1 LKIRRLDIIGFKS
14 FAEKAL
20 LRIDDG
26 ISGIVGPNGCGKS
39 NIVDAVRWVMGEQS
53 ARRLRGKT
61 MEDVIFAG
69 SETKPPMGMAEVRM
83 TLENDGRNV
92 PPEYASY
99 AEIVVGR
106 RLFRSGE
113 SEYSI
118 NKTPCRLMDVQEL
131 FMGTGVG
138 TRAYSIIS
146 QGQIGVLVSQKP
158 LERRALIEEAAG
170 VSKYKARKRIAER
183 KMEATRQNLLRVS
196 DVIAEIK
203 RNIDSLKRQA
213 RKAAR
218 YNKLRKQL
226 RDIELHIA
234 AHRQLELQASK
245 NHLTLRQK
253 NLSAKEHELQG
264 TLAKM
269 ESSVEQR
276 RTRMLDDDHQ
286 ISGLQEALLST
297 DNQIK
302 LNEKDIEFLTR
313 EVDSLAKRGTQ
324 SADEIERLQAEATS
338 VREQIERHNAELTDL
353 DGSAQLASQ
362 RLADRESAH
371 RAQASRVD
379 ELQVELEGLRQSQI
393 DLGEQAGEWRSR
405 ISNQTQRLEDL
416 QARLNECQTERNSLE
431 KTHGELTANKQ
442 RQTESLNRSRQL
454 HLDLVQK
461 REVNENTLAELEAQA
476 KSNSARGI
484 ALREEAGNKRS
495 RLKSL
500 EEIERNY
507 EGCLSGVR
515 WVMQKAKDE
524 QEDNQVVGLVADI
537 LEAPPVYE
545 TAVQAVLGDRLQ
557 SVVVQSQSAGV
568 QAIDYLKRE
577 SEGRSSFIPMALRS
591 RSYPPDIS
599 KVEGPGVIG
608 PMRKLLDYQQEYD
621 SVVKYLLGDV
631 VVVEDLPTAMSI
643 WSANGHEA
651 TLVTLEGDVL
661 EPQGALSGGS
671 LEGPGTHLLQNKR
684 EMKELADKLVAL
696 EAEQR
701 MVADQ
706 QGKLDAR
713 LAELGAAIESLK
725 QNSHEEEIRIID
737 QQKDL
742 THTSEQLGSATQRLE
757 ELRNLGDSLRADITG
772 VMSKLQQ
779 GKESLEGIGARQ
791 VEVESGILRLR
802 SLNEKEKNQLAV
814 LAQEV
819 IDLKVE
825 AAASIERR
833 ESARRN
839 LEHLRHTREESE
851 QRLERLQDELTS
863 GNREAVSGRQKIEEN
878 RNEISTLLT
887 TREKQQD
894 ELTSRREAYERLLAE
909 VQEEEQL
916 VKDCRKELD
925 QASHQ
930 LADTHTECREVDL
943 EMIHLAQD
951 VKRNHKEAI
960 VDCLSAYH
968 LLPSPTPDQ
977 QEKAEKLRGR
987 IERMGDV
994 NPHAE
999 EAYEELVERYEFLT
1013 TQSQD
1018 LTESLEKLQKVI
1030 QKINRT
1036 SRKRFREAFEAINEK
1051 FQQVFPRLFSGG
1063 KAYLAMEENQDVLEA
1078 GVEIVAQPP
1087 GKRLQNME
1095 LLSGGEKALTAVS
1108 LLFSIFLVKPT
1119 PFCLLDEVDAPLD
1132 DVNLDRVNSMIQEMS
1147 KTSQFIIITHNK
1159 RTMETIDR
1167 LYGIT
1172 MEEPG
1177 ASTVVTVQLKDVP
1190 EVIEQA
1196 G

>member
-20 LRIDDG
+20 LRFDDG

-53 ARRLRGKT
+53 ARRLRGKS

-69 SETKPPMGMAEVRM
+69 SESKAPMGMAEVRM

-158 LERRALIEEAAG
+158 QDRRALIEEAAG

-183 KMEATRQNLLRVS
+183 KMDATRQNLLRVS

-234 AHRQLELQASK
+234 AHRRLELQASK

-264 TLAKM
+264 TLARM

-276 RTRMLDDDHQ
+276 RTRLLDEDHQ
-286 ISGLQEALLST
+286 ISGLQETLLST

-313 EVDSLAKRGTQ
+313 EVDSLTKRGTQ
-324 SADEIERLQAEATS
+324 SAEEIEKLQAETAA
-338 VREQIERHNAELTDL
+338 VRTQIEQHNTELENL
-353 DGSAQLASQ
+353 EGSAQAASQ

-371 RAQASRVD
+371 RAQSARVD
-379 ELQVELEGLRQSQI
+379 ELQVELESLRQSQI

-405 ISNQTQRLEDL
+405 ISNLTQRLENL
-416 QARLNECQTERNSLE
+416 QSRLNECQAEHDSLE
-431 KTHGELTANKQ
+431 KTHSELTAKKQ
-442 RQTESLNRSRQL
+442 QQTENLNRSRQL
-454 HLDLVQK
+454 HLDLTQK
-461 REVNENTLAELEAQA
+461 REVNENTLAELDSQA
-476 KSNSARGI
+476 KANSARGA

-495 RLKSL
+495 RLNSL

-537 LEAPPVYE
+537 LEAPPRYE

-577 SEGRSSFIPMALRS
+577 SEGRSSFIPLALRD
-591 RSYPPDIS
+591 RSYPPNIS
-599 KVEGPGVIG
+599 VEGPGVIG
-608 PMRKLLDYQQEYD
+608 PMRKLLGYQQEYE

-631 VVVEDLPTAMSI
+631 VVVEDLPTAMAI

-684 EMKELADKLVAL
+684 EMKELAEKLVVL

-706 QGKLDAR
+706 QGKLESR
-713 LAELGAAIESLK
+713 LAELGAAIERLR

-742 THTSEQLGSATQRLE
+742 THTSEQLGTASQRLA
-757 ELRNLGDSLRADITG
+757 ELGRLGDSLRAEITD
-772 VMSKLQQ
+772 VMGRLEQ
-779 GKESLEGIGARQ
+779 GKGSLETIGARQ

-802 SLNEKEKNQLAV
+802 SLDEKEKNQLAA
-814 LAQEV
+814 LAREV
-819 IDLKVE
+819 MDLKVE

-833 ESARRN
+833 ESSRRN
-839 LEHLRHTREESE
+839 LEHLLHTRGESE
-851 QRLERLQDELTS
+851 QRLERLETELTS
-863 GNREAVSGRQKIEEN
+863 GNREAVSSRQKIEEN
-878 RNEISTLLT
+878 RREISTLLT
-887 TREKQQD
+887 ARENQQAD
-894 ELTSRREAYERLLAE
+894 LTSRREAYERLLAE
-909 VQEEEQL
+909 VQEEEKL
-916 VKDCRKELD
+916 VKECRKELE
-925 QASHQ
+925 QTSHD
-930 LADTHTECREVDL
+930 LADAHTGCREVDL

-951 VKRNHKEAI
+951 VKRNYKEDLI
-960 VDCLSAYH
+960 NCLSTYH
-968 LLPSPTPDQ
+968 LLPSPTPQQ
-977 QEKAEKLRGR
+977 QEKAEMLRGR

-1036 SRKRFREAFEAINEK
+1036 SRKRFREAFDAINEK
-1051 FQQVFPRLFSGG
+1051 FQQIFPRLFSGG
-1063 KAYLAMEENQDVLEA
+1063 KAYLAMEENQDVMEA
-1078 GVEIVAQPP
+1078 GVEIVVQPP

-1132 DVNLDRVNSMIQEMS
+1132 DVNLDRVNSMIKEMS

-1177 ASTVVTVQLKDVP
+1177 ASTVITVQLKDIP
-1190 EVIEQA
+1190 EVVEQA